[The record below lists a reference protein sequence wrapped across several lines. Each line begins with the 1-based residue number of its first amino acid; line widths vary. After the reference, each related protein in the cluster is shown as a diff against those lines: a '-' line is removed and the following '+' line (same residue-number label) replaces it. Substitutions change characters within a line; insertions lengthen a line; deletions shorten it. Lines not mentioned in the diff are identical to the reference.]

1 MTLDECVIQLHDIA
15 RQIEKEIGKGSLS
28 EDIRRDADRLHN
40 LLKKQDFKSAHSE
53 LGYSRIGLNNV

>member
-15 RQIEKEIGKGSLS
+15 RQIEKEIGKGALS
-28 EDIRRDADRLHN
+28 EDIRRDADRLSD
-40 LLKKQDFKSAHSE
+40 LVKKQNLREINSK